1 MLKCV
6 SSILL
11 ELVTLC
17 LNSLRKKN
25 CPRLTGRLRCSSAS
39 SKKVTLLKVSIYLVL
54 MNDDVWI
61 DIGFPR
67 LVTYK
72 ESDES
77 AEFMINVSKVK
88 LPLS

>member
-1 MLKCV
+1 M
-6 SSILL
+6 
-11 ELVTLC
+11 
-17 LNSLRKKN
+17 
-25 CPRLTGRLRCSSAS
+25 
-39 SKKVTLLKVSIYLVL
+39 TLLKVSIYLVF
-54 MNDDVWI
+54 MNNDVWI